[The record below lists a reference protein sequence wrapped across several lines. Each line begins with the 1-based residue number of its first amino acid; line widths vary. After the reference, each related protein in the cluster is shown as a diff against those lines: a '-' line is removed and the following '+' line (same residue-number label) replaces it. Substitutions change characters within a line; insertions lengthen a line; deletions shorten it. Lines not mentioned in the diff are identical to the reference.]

1 MNDRLEVSSAML
13 HKIATLVIFAFVLT
27 SCQSPSVSE
36 GQPTTLFG
44 GFGVDPGPAYQQD
57 DKPITKHQQYMGAG
71 FQNQ

>member
-1 MNDRLEVSSAML
+1 MIF
-13 HKIATLVIFAFVLT
+13 KIAPLLIFSFLLT
-27 SCQSPSVSE
+27 SCQSPSASD
-36 GQPTTLFG
+36 GQPTSLFG